1 MCCACVSFRSNLEKF
16 RRNFSICAVANFK
29 MASTSGGG
37 GGHGGKRKNSGR
49 KRIFRD
55 SKEAKKE
62 WERCRKRIY
71 LENNIFKSWLQAKFN
86 AGYEACT
93 DSAFAAHLLSLEF
106 RRR

>member
-1 MCCACVSFRSNLEKF
+1 
-16 RRNFSICAVANFK
+16 

-37 GGHGGKRKNSGR
+37 HGGQRENSGQ

-55 SKEAKKE
+55 SKEAKME

-71 LENNIFKSWLQAKFN
+71 FETNILKSWLQAKFI

-93 DSAFAAHLLSLEF
+93 DSAFAARLLSLEF

>member
-1 MCCACVSFRSNLEKF
+1 
-16 RRNFSICAVANFK
+16 

-37 GGHGGKRKNSGR
+37 HGGQRKNSGR

-55 SKEAKKE
+55 SKEAKE

-71 LENNIFKSWLQAKFN
+71 FETNTFKSRLQAKFI
-86 AGYEACT
+86 AGYEGCT
-93 DSAFAAHLLSLEF
+93 DSAFATLLLSLEF